1 MELLLEQSQKQI
13 EMMIEKEEIMRRYIE
28 ELLEA
33 QKK

>member
-1 MELLLEQSQKQI
+1 MELLLEQSQKQS